1 MKSKGRNIL
10 ILYGSQTGTA
20 EDFSS
25 NLAREAHKYEKMRVS
40 YFDFLQSKTRFSS
53 LSNLIKCKKIFLII
67 LGNGHGSRRNRI

>member
-53 LSNLIKCKKIFLII
+53 LSNLIKCKKIFIVVYFKYLKFEI
-67 LGNGHGSRRNRI
+67 